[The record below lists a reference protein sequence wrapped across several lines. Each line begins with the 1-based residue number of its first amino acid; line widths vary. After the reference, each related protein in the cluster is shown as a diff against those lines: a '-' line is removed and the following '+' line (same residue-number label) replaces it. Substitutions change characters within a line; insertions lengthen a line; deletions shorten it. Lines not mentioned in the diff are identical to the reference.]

1 VLDHA
6 IEEIACFNSTVDTIK
21 LLMWGFETTLVWL
34 FQFHNGY
41 NQTCLFFHD
50 NETAISFNST
60 MDTIKR
66 QRKEEEER
74 RRKGFNSTMDTIKP
88 LRKHQSYQAL

>member
-6 IEEIACFNSTVDTIK
+6 IEEIACFNSTV
-21 LLMWGFETTLVWL
+21 
-34 FQFHNGY
+34 
-41 NQTCLFFHD
+41 
-50 NETAISFNST
+50 
-60 MDTIKR
+60 DTIKR